1 MNQYGSI
8 KANEKT
14 IEQKILESLKKR
26 PGNKITLASEIG
38 STPQRISEY
47 LSKMK
52 KRGKVERTVIYT
64 IKEK

>member
-52 KRGKVERTVIYT
+52 KCGKVERVVYYR

>member
-1 MNQYGSI
+1 MNQYGSR

-14 IEQKILESLKKR
+14 IEQKIIDSLKVR

-38 STPQRISEY
+38 STPKRIGEY

-52 KRGKVERTVIYT
+52 KSGKVERVTYYT
-64 IKEK
+64 IKDI